1 MLEKLLLLFYLEEE
15 TGEMKE
21 DNEQWKNGWA
31 GGMVPNEKQK
41 WYISKSDNKDKKTE
55 GEGGDEK
62 EWLMVEW
69 STNIVRW
76 GLSKGSHSRY

>member
-1 MLEKLLLLFYLEEE
+1 MLEKLLLLLFYLEEE

-55 GEGGDEK
+55 GEGGMK
-62 EWLMVEW
+62 RSGWR
-69 STNIVRW
+69 SSGQQI
-76 GLSKGSHSRY
+76 

>member
-1 MLEKLLLLFYLEEE
+1 
-15 TGEMKE
+15 
-21 DNEQWKNGWA
+21 
-31 GGMVPNEKQK
+31 MVPNEKQK